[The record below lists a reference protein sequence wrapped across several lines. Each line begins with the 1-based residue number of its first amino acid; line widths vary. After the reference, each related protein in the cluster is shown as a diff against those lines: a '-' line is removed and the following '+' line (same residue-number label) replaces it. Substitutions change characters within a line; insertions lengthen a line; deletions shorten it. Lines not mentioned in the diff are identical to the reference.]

1 MIREGES
8 NEQPTQSS
16 TGVKPIVKNTTRWA
30 DIKDTTDPYTDKGI
44 VVTRVGNTEE
54 QFGNPFIG
62 SKRRDKQGNLVESKV
77 DNITVFNTIDE
88 ADQAYRDWLMRKQS
102 MSYVFK
108 NDLDKIDNL
117 IGSLKVIDNQHP
129 VLFKK
134 YLSKEISA
142 ETLIIINKI
151 QRFFGYWTKNLKT
164 CIVWQEEKNKLQKLT
179 PFVDYQDKYK
189 GMLIE
194 QFKS

>member
-1 MIREGES
+1 
-8 NEQPTQSS
+8 
-16 TGVKPIVKNTTRWA
+16 
-30 DIKDTTDPYTDKGI
+30 
-44 VVTRVGNTEE
+44 
-54 QFGNPFIG
+54 
-62 SKRRDKQGNLVESKV
+62 
-77 DNITVFNTIDE
+77 
-88 ADQAYRDWLMRKQS
+88 